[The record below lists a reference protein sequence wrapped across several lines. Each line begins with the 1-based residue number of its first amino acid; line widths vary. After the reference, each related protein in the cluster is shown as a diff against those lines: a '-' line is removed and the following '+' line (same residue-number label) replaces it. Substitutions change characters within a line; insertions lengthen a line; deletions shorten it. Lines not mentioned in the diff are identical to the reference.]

1 MTLEDILNN
10 DEAVA
15 IYFSGKNCGVCHVL
29 QPKIKSLLETSFP
42 NIKYYSFDAQEQQV
56 LAASLNVFTVPTLL
70 IFFDKKE
77 FIRKS
82 RNISISLLED
92 EISRPYNMIFS

>member
-1 MTLEDILNN
+1 LNIDDILK
-10 DEAVA
+10 DDIAVA

-29 QPKIKSLLETSFP
+29 QPKIKELLETNFP
-42 NIKYYSFDAQEQQV
+42 KIKYYSFDAQEEQL
-56 LAASLNVFTVPTLL
+56 LAASLNVFSVPTLL
-70 IFFDKKE
+70 IYFDKKE

-82 RNISISLLED
+82 RNISIPLLED